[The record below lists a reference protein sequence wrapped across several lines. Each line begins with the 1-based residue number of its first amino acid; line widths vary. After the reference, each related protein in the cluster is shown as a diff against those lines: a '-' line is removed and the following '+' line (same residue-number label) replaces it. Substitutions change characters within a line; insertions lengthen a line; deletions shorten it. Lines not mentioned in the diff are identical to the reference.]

1 MSDDNKVD
9 HRFDDGGRIYLRLL
23 TEADVNETYLEWFR
37 DAAVTEFLDAHNL
50 THEDVVSYMID
61 GAASKVHYMYGIFE
75 KETNDHIGNIK
86 IGPIQW
92 NHRVS
97 DLICVI
103 GRREYWGKGLAKE
116 AIRLGNR
123 IAWEVF
129 DMRKVSGG
137 IASENIGSI
146 KAYTGA
152 GWVIEATMKG
162 HHLINNEAQDRVVV
176 SCFNPKYFQ
185 PLCGS

>member
-1 MSDDNKVD
+1 MTDVNKD
-9 HRFDDGGRIYLRLL
+9 SHRFSDGGRIYLRLL

-37 DAAVTEFLDAHNL
+37 DSVVTEFLDAKNL
-50 THEDVVSYMID
+50 TYTEVVNYMVD
-61 GAASKVHYMYGIFE
+61 GAKAEIHFMYGIFDI
-75 KETNDHIGNIK
+75 ETDDHIGNIK
-86 IGPIQW
+86 IGPVQW
-92 NHRVS
+92 NHKVS

-123 IAWEVF
+123 IAWEVY

-137 IASENIGSI
+137 IASANVGSI

-152 GWVIEATMKG
+152 DWVIEATMKG
-162 HHLINNEAQDRVVV
+162 HHLINNEPQDRVVV
-176 SCFNPKYFQ
+176 SCFNPKYF
-185 PLCGS
+185 PDLYGS